1 MKPEAGRSGRNS
13 LTLSLNQAFW
23 RFCYVET
30 MNTILNAALIIGGV
44 WIGDQVF
51 NQGYITAAVLQ
62 MAYHQFG

>member
-1 MKPEAGRSGRNS
+1 
-13 LTLSLNQAFW
+13 
-23 RFCYVET
+23 